1 MKRRH
6 LLAAA
11 GGALIAAP
19 CLVSAQP
26 AWPTKGPVRLIAQ
39 FPPGGLVDTVSRLM
53 APHLSQALGQTVI
66 VENKAGAGGLIGTD
80 YVSRQPADGYA
91 LLVSHASVHIYA
103 AATRNVMPFDPVS
116 DFSHLA
122 MLVEAPMV
130 ILVRKDSAFQ
140 TLGQYIAAAKVK
152 PVRYGT
158 SGIGSANHLY
168 GELLKIEGSAPQHD
182 HVPYQGSAPAMQ
194 DLLSGQI
201 DSLFDPITTNV
212 AQLKSGSLRA
222 LAVSTPQRLT
232 ALPNIPTFAELGFSS
247 MTGSQWLGLS
257 ARGHEEVRQ
266 VDRQKRVGFAG
277 GELDCQVVNFARA
290 AQGGHAG
297 CRDTH
302 LAGVKMR
309 RVFVQHFSH
318 IPNHRIRIQRG
329 TVMEFHTGSQLEDP
343 FGFVFRIHRPAGC
356 QARDEHTG
364 SIGFGQVPVGQGVIH
379 GDPRKTVALEA
390 LIGLSQCSGNICCG
404 HGNAKH
410 FFLGHRRLNHSQ
422 SHCSDRRQL
431 TPLRFGTA
439 GKLRNKFHLDS
450 PLIS

>member
-19 CLVSAQP
+19 GLVSAQS
-26 AWPTKGPVRLIAQ
+26 AWPNKGPVRLIAQ

-53 APHLSQALGQTVI
+53 APHLSQVLGQTVI

-130 ILVRKDSAFQ
+130 ILVRKDSPFQ

-222 LAVSTPQRLT
+222 LAVSTPQRLP

-257 ARGHEEVRQ
+257 APKNLPAPIAQKLSALMPEILAKPDIMSRLEELQ
-266 VDRQKRVGFAG
+266 T
-277 GELDCQVVNFARA
+277 L
-290 AQGGHAG
+290 
-297 CRDTH
+297 
-302 LAGVKMR
+302 
-309 RVFVQHFSH
+309 
-318 IPNHRIRIQRG
+318 
-329 TVMEFHTGSQLEDP
+329 
-343 FGFVFRIHRPAGC
+343 
-356 QARDEHTG
+356 
-364 SIGFGQVPVGQGVIH
+364 
-379 GDPRKTVALEA
+379 PRKTPVVGDEFVKLIQGQIDTWTKVAKR
-390 LIGLSQCSGNICCG
+390 
-404 HGNAKH
+404 AKVEVVV
-410 FFLGHRRLNHSQ
+410 
-422 SHCSDRRQL
+422 
-431 TPLRFGTA
+431 
-439 GKLRNKFHLDS
+439 
-450 PLIS
+450 